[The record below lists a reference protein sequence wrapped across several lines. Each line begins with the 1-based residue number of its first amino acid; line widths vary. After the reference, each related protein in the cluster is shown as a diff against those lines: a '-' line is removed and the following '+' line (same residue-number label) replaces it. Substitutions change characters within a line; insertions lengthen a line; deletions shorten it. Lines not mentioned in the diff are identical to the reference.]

1 MNNYLPVMLLKDL
14 ITLPNQE
21 VKVELSNSL
30 SKKLLTL
37 AFKHHNGDLLIVC
50 PKDAL
55 EESPDI
61 NDLPLVGV
69 VGHIKS
75 KIVLP
80 NGNIRVTLVG
90 INRVNIFEYRN
101 FDDDKEILMA
111 NVKVIEIPK
120 SDLVEQ
126 TALRRKLVKITN
138 RYLNESSNVSNSIN
152 NSLKEVVD
160 LYKLTDII
168 ASFIPLQLEKKI
180 YYMEEVDPVKRANQ
194 LIYDIAVE
202 LEIIALDKKMDATIT
217 KELENNQKEYI
228 LKEKLSYIQKELGI
242 DKDDNVDIKQEY
254 LQKLESLKLSNK
266 TKNKLLDEIH
276 KLSNIQDNH
285 PEMSVI
291 RNYLDTVLNLP
302 WNNASSDCLDLAKI
316 KHNLDKTHYG
326 LSNAKA
332 RILEYVAVKKRN
344 PDIKSP
350 IICLVGPPGVGKT
363 SFGMNVAKS
372 LHKEFYKIS
381 VGGLNDTNE
390 LMGNRRTYIGSSPG
404 KIMQALLKCG
414 VNNPVILIDEID
426 KMVKNYQG
434 DPASSMLEI
443 LDPEQNMMFTD
454 NYIEEPFDI
463 SKVLFILTANDET
476 AIPKVLKD
484 RLEIIELSSY
494 TEFEKADIARKYLI
508 PNILKEYNLT
518 GKNIKF
524 NDETILE
531 IVNRYTKEAGLR
543 ELKRNLNTIIRKV
556 IIEYDDKEIHRVLGL
571 KDILKYLG
579 KPKYQTIINSTLRPG
594 LCNALAY
601 TPMGGVVIP
610 IESCLYD
617 GEGKIISSG
626 SLGKVTAESVQVALS
641 YIKSNKDIFQV
652 SNCHFEHKDIH
663 IHFLEGAVPKD
674 GPSSGASIVTSIL
687 SLILNKN
694 IPEDIAMTGEITLR
708 GDILTI
714 GGLKEKILG
723 AYNSNIKQVFIPSG
737 NINDLDEIPKKVRQN
752 LDIIPVSNYI
762 EIFQRIFN

>member
-21 VKVELSNSL
+21 VKVELSNNL

-254 LQKLESLKLSNK
+254 LKKLDSLKLSNK

-285 PEMSVI
+285 PAMSVI
-291 RNYLDTVLNLP
+291 RNYLDTVLNLH

-350 IICLVGPPGVGKT
+350 II
-363 SFGMNVAKS
+363 
-372 LHKEFYKIS
+372 
-381 VGGLNDTNE
+381 
-390 LMGNRRTYIGSSPG
+390 
-404 KIMQALLKCG
+404 
-414 VNNPVILIDEID
+414 
-426 KMVKNYQG
+426 
-434 DPASSMLEI
+434 
-443 LDPEQNMMFTD
+443 
-454 NYIEEPFDI
+454 
-463 SKVLFILTANDET
+463 
-476 AIPKVLKD
+476 
-484 RLEIIELSSY
+484 
-494 TEFEKADIARKYLI
+494 
-508 PNILKEYNLT
+508 
-518 GKNIKF
+518 
-524 NDETILE
+524 
-531 IVNRYTKEAGLR
+531 
-543 ELKRNLNTIIRKV
+543 
-556 IIEYDDKEIHRVLGL
+556 
-571 KDILKYLG
+571 
-579 KPKYQTIINSTLRPG
+579 
-594 LCNALAY
+594 
-601 TPMGGVVIP
+601 
-610 IESCLYD
+610 
-617 GEGKIISSG
+617 
-626 SLGKVTAESVQVALS
+626 
-641 YIKSNKDIFQV
+641 
-652 SNCHFEHKDIH
+652 
-663 IHFLEGAVPKD
+663 
-674 GPSSGASIVTSIL
+674 
-687 SLILNKN
+687 
-694 IPEDIAMTGEITLR
+694 
-708 GDILTI
+708 
-714 GGLKEKILG
+714 
-723 AYNSNIKQVFIPSG
+723 
-737 NINDLDEIPKKVRQN
+737 
-752 LDIIPVSNYI
+752 
-762 EIFQRIFN
+762 

>member
-21 VKVELSNSL
+21 VKVELSNNL

-242 DKDDNVDIKQEY
+242 DKDDNVKRHIVN
-254 LQKLESLKLSNK
+254 S
-266 TKNKLLDEIH
+266 KNEKFH
-276 KLSNIQDNH
+276 KLNENGYLISGESDTTKGYLKKYDSENNLEWEKNFDDSIWNVFEGFDNGYFVT
-285 PEMSVI
+285 SDDTL
-291 RNYLDTVLNLP
+291 YL
-302 WNNASSDCLDLAKI
+302 LAENGEI
-316 KHNLDKTHYG
+316 KYTHSFNF
-326 LSNAKA
+326 LS
-332 RILEYVAVKKRN
+332 
-344 PDIKSP
+344 
-350 IICLVGPPGVGKT
+350 
-363 SFGMNVAKS
+363 
-372 LHKEFYKIS
+372 
-381 VGGLNDTNE
+381 
-390 LMGNRRTYIGSSPG
+390 G
-404 KIMQALLKCG
+404 KINAH
-414 VNNPVILIDEID
+414 
-426 KMVKNYQG
+426 
-434 DPASSMLEI
+434 
-443 LDPEQNMMFTD
+443 
-454 NYIEEPFDI
+454 
-463 SKVLFILTANDET
+463 
-476 AIPKVLKD
+476 
-484 RLEIIELSSY
+484 
-494 TEFEKADIARKYLI
+494 
-508 PNILKEYNLT
+508 
-518 GKNIKF
+518 
-524 NDETILE
+524 
-531 IVNRYTKEAGLR
+531 IV
-543 ELKRNLNTIIRKV
+543 
-556 IIEYDDKEIHRVLGL
+556 
-571 KDILKYLG
+571 
-579 KPKYQTIINSTLRPG
+579 
-594 LCNALAY
+594 C
-601 TPMGGVVIP
+601 
-610 IESCLYD
+610 
-617 GEGKIISSG
+617 
-626 SLGKVTAESVQVALS
+626 
-641 YIKSNKDIFQV
+641 
-652 SNCHFEHKDIH
+652 
-663 IHFLEGAVPKD
+663 
-674 GPSSGASIVTSIL
+674 
-687 SLILNKN
+687 
-694 IPEDIAMTGEITLR
+694 
-708 GDILTI
+708 
-714 GGLKEKILG
+714 
-723 AYNSNIKQVFIPSG
+723 
-737 NINDLDEIPKKVRQN
+737 
-752 LDIIPVSNYI
+752 
-762 EIFQRIFN
+762 

>member
-21 VKVELSNSL
+21 VKVELSNNL

-254 LQKLESLKLSNK
+254 LKKLDSLKLSNK

-404 KIMQALLKCG
+404 KIMQALLKCV

-426 KMVKNYQG
+426 LPVIVDAGIGKPSQACAAMEMGAAAIMANTALATSGNVPLMAQAFRLAIEAGHNAYLARTG
-434 DPASSMLEI
+434 AVRDCASASS
-443 LDPEQNMMFTD
+443 P
-454 NYIEEPFDI
+454 
-463 SKVLFILTANDET
+463 
-476 AIPKVLKD
+476 
-484 RLEIIELSSY
+484 
-494 TEFEKADIARKYLI
+494 
-508 PNILKEYNLT
+508 LT
-518 GKNIKF
+518 GF
-524 NDETILE
+524 
-531 IVNRYTKEAGLR
+531 LR
-543 ELKRNLNTIIRKV
+543 
-556 IIEYDDKEIHRVLGL
+556 D
-571 KDILKYLG
+571 
-579 KPKYQTIINSTLRPG
+579 
-594 LCNALAY
+594 
-601 TPMGGVVIP
+601 
-610 IESCLYD
+610 
-617 GEGKIISSG
+617 
-626 SLGKVTAESVQVALS
+626 
-641 YIKSNKDIFQV
+641 
-652 SNCHFEHKDIH
+652 
-663 IHFLEGAVPKD
+663 
-674 GPSSGASIVTSIL
+674 
-687 SLILNKN
+687 
-694 IPEDIAMTGEITLR
+694 
-708 GDILTI
+708 
-714 GGLKEKILG
+714 
-723 AYNSNIKQVFIPSG
+723 
-737 NINDLDEIPKKVRQN
+737 
-752 LDIIPVSNYI
+752 
-762 EIFQRIFN
+762 